1 MAHAKYNL
9 YTISA
14 SDGLDMDMSDLV
26 QDQIVKK
33 MVTHS
38 FFRHQNS
45 PPLNFRDCMNTFTQ
59 GFHRKLGTEFKS
71 QLSLAKLRPK

>member
-9 YTISA
+9 YTISH
-14 SDGLDMDMSDLV
+14 SDGLDMPDLM

-45 PPLNFRDCMNTFTQ
+45 PPLNFRDCVNTFTQ
-59 GFHRKLGTEFKS
+59 GFHRKLGTGFKS